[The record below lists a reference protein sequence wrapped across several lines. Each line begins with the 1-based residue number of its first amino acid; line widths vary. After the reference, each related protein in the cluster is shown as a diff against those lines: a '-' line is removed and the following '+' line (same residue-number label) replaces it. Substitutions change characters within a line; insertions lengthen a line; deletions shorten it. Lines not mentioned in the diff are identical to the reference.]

1 MMQAYKNIKNKSE
14 TKNVTELNLYRTPM
28 KNPILVELL
37 EHWENLRG
45 GRIAPSRSEIDPRQI
60 ENALQ
65 HAFIIEPVADG
76 EARFRIA
83 GMGLCDLMGME
94 VRAMPASSIIL
105 PENREQF
112 SATLNGLFSA
122 PEIIELTL
130 ETVAPGHRTLKAD
143 MLLLPMMN
151 DLGAIT
157 RILGCLVANGAAT
170 SPPHRFAIT
179 SRKVTRIIASDHQPQ
194 RSRPKRQRVDG
205 FAEAQ
210 HRFTPRPSRP
220 KGASHLTLVVSD
232 E

>member
-1 MMQAYKNIKNKSE
+1 MMQANKNTENNNI
-14 TKNVTELNLYRTPM
+14 TELNLYRTPM
-28 KNPILVELL
+28 KNPILVEML

-60 ENALQ
+60 ENALR
-65 HAFIIEPVADG
+65 HAFIIERVADG

-94 VRAMPASSIIL
+94 VRAMPANSVIL
-105 PENREQF
+105 PDNRDQF
-112 SATLNGLFSA
+112 STIVQGLFST
-122 PEIIELTL
+122 PEIIELSL
-130 ETVAPGHRTLKAD
+130 ETVAPGQRRLKAD

-151 DLGAIT
+151 DLGEIT

-179 SRKVTRIIASDHQPQ
+179 SHKVTRIIASSHQPK
-194 RSRPKRQRVDG
+194 RSRPRRQRVDG

-210 HRFTPRPSRP
+210 QRFTPTSSRP
-220 KGASHLTLVVSD
+220 KGASHLTLVID
-232 E
+232 QKTP